1 MKNLEDLILRE
12 LDKQNK
18 QKMKSEQIAL
28 IMIKLDND
36 LKKKLFLSYLIE
48 NRNTILKN
56 STILKEVN
64 SYE

>member
-12 LDKQNK
+12 LDK

-28 IMIKLDND
+28 IMIKLDSD

-64 SYE
+64 SYEQI

>member
-12 LDKQNK
+12 LDKQK
-18 QKMKSEQIAL
+18 IKSEQIAL
-28 IMIKLDND
+28 IIIKLDSD

-64 SYE
+64 SYEQI

>member
-12 LDKQNK
+12 LDKK
-18 QKMKSEQIAL
+18 KMKSEQIAL

>member
-12 LDKQNK
+12 LDK

-56 STILKEVN
+56 SSILKEVN
-64 SYE
+64 SYEQI

>member
-12 LDKQNK
+12 LDK

-56 STILKEVN
+56 STILKEIN

>member
-12 LDKQNK
+12 LDK

-64 SYE
+64 LYEQI

>member
-12 LDKQNK
+12 LDK

-28 IMIKLDND
+28 IMIKLDSD

>member
-12 LDKQNK
+12 LDK

-64 SYE
+64 SYEQI

>member
-12 LDKQNK
+12 LDKQ
-18 QKMKSEQIAL
+18 KMKSEQIVL

>member
-12 LDKQNK
+12 LDE

-28 IMIKLDND
+28 IMIKLDSD

-64 SYE
+64 SYEQI

>member
-12 LDKQNK
+12 LDK

>member
-1 MKNLEDLILRE
+1 MKNLDDLILRE
-12 LDKQNK
+12 LDK

-64 SYE
+64 SYEQI

>member
-1 MKNLEDLILRE
+1 MKNLENLILRE
-12 LDKQNK
+12 LDK

-28 IMIKLDND
+28 IMIKLDSD

-64 SYE
+64 SYEQI

>member
-12 LDKQNK
+12 LDK

-48 NRNTILKN
+48 NRNTLLKN
-56 STILKEVN
+56 STSLKEVN

>member
-12 LDKQNK
+12 LDK

-56 STILKEVN
+56 STILKKVN

>member
-12 LDKQNK
+12 LDK

-48 NRNTILKN
+48 NRNIILKN

>member
-12 LDKQNK
+12 LDK

-28 IMIKLDND
+28 IMIKLDNA

>member
-12 LDKQNK
+12 LDKQ
-18 QKMKSEQIAL
+18 KMKSEQIAL
-28 IMIKLDND
+28 IIIKLDSD

-64 SYE
+64 SYEQI

>member
-12 LDKQNK
+12 LDK

-56 STILKEVN
+56 STILKKVN
-64 SYE
+64 SYEQI